1 MILENKLEN
10 KLVLLDTTD
19 MLDEEIR
26 ELEKLISDY
35 HTEYKEVDL
44 DVIQPLEERVCI
56 CIPKY
61 DE

>member
-1 MILENKLEN
+1 MKLEN

-19 MLDEEIR
+19 MLDDGIR
-26 ELEKLISDY
+26 ELEKLISHY
-35 HTEYKEVDL
+35 RMEYKEVDL

-56 CIPKY
+56 FIPKY

>member
-1 MILENKLEN
+1 MKLEN

-19 MLDEEIR
+19 MLDDGIR
-26 ELEKLISDY
+26 ELEKLISHY
-35 HTEYKEVDL
+35 RMEYKEVDL
-44 DVIQPLEERVCI
+44 DVIQPLEKRVCI

>member
-1 MILENKLEN
+1 MKLEN

-19 MLDEEIR
+19 MLDDGIR
-26 ELEKLISDY
+26 ELEKLISHY
-35 HTEYKEVDL
+35 HMEYKEVDL

>member
-1 MILENKLEN
+1 MKLEN

-19 MLDEEIR
+19 MLDDGIR
-26 ELEKLISDY
+26 ELEKLISHY
-35 HTEYKEVDL
+35 RMEYKEVDL